1 MNFGHCHLVIT
12 CKYYADHFGH
22 SACWEAL
29 PSPLQSH
36 TDWTSQTSPGR
47 FRLIFALHTSHK
59 AENWNLFLASEKN
72 WLRIFG
78 YPFEMERID
87 ANQNHQGSTDAT
99 KQSQAANRSTC
110 QWIRRNGRMITYVVT
125 VLAGNVEVTATL
137 AIWCCQPLF
146 FSVFKL
152 IFIYFPESW
161 SMHIRC
167 TTVWFYIL
175 NHVVSQLAHE
185 QNSSNPHAVQSAP
198 MLQVAAQTAVAR
210 SNGNRWLYTVSWGE
224 KRGEKMSK
232 RLETHGFLPSNIGL
246 SG

>member
-1 MNFGHCHLVIT
+1 
-12 CKYYADHFGH
+12 
-22 SACWEAL
+22 
-29 PSPLQSH
+29 
-36 TDWTSQTSPGR
+36 
-47 FRLIFALHTSHK
+47 
-59 AENWNLFLASEKN
+59 
-72 WLRIFG
+72 
-78 YPFEMERID
+78 
-87 ANQNHQGSTDAT
+87 
-99 KQSQAANRSTC
+99 
-110 QWIRRNGRMITYVVT
+110 MITYVVT

-161 SMHIRC
+161 STHIRC